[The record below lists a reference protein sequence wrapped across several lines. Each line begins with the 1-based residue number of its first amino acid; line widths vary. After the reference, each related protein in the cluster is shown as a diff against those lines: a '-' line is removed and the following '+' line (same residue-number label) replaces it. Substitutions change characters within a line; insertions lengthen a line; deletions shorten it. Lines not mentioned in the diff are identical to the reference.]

1 MPDLTGHAALVT
13 GAGGGIGAAIVE
25 HLVQDGADVIALD
38 RVFPRGGS
46 ADHGSVRRA
55 VTDLADADRLR
66 RDVAALLDPGHRAPV
81 SILVN
86 CAGVM
91 RRGDALS
98 LGPDDWAASFRV
110 NADAVFEL
118 CRLVLPH
125 LTANG
130 GGSIINIASQWGL
143 HPAAGHV
150 AYNSSKAAVVALSQS
165 LARDHGCQGVRVN
178 AVCPGE
184 IMTPMVAQKL
194 RDSGTTEADLASSIP
209 LGRLGR
215 PADVAALVAFLAS
228 DEASFISG
236 AAIEITGAQVVA

>member
-1 MPDLTGHAALVT
+1 MPDLTGRVALVT
-13 GAGGGIGAAIVE
+13 GAGGGIGAGIVQRLAE
-25 HLVQDGADVIALD
+25 DGATVVALD
-38 RVFPRGGS
+38 CVF
-46 ADHGSVRRA
+46 ADDGPGHPAVRRL
-55 VTDLADADRLR
+55 VSDLADAGRLR
-66 RDVAALLDPGHRAPV
+66 DDVTGLLADPGAARL

-86 CAGVM
+86 CAGIM

-98 LGPDDWAASFRV
+98 LGPSDWADTFRV
-110 NADAVFEL
+110 NTEAVFEL

-125 LTANG
+125 LSAAG
-130 GGSIINIASQWGL
+130 GGSVVNIASQWGL

-165 LARDHGCQGVRVN
+165 LARDHGHLGVRVN

-184 IMTPMVAQKL
+184 ILTPMVEQKL
-194 RDSGTTEADLASSIP
+194 RDSGTSEAELASSVP

-215 PADVAALVAFLAS
+215 PADVAALVSFLAS